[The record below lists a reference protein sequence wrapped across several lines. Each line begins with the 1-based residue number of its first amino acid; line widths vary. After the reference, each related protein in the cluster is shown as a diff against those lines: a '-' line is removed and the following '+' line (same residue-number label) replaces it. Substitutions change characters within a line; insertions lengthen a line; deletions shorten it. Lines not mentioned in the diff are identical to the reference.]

1 MTQKIKSIGILKES
15 RPDETR
21 APIAPSQVSLIIEK
35 YPDINIIVQPCD
47 NRTFKNNEYSEFG
60 AKISED
66 LNSCD
71 LLFGVKEVDV
81 KRLIPN
87 KDYIF
92 FSHTYKLNKETL
104 SNAQGTPG
112 MDKKEL

>member
-1 MTQKIKSIGILKES
+1 MTKKINSIGILKES
-15 RPDETR
+15 RPDESR
-21 APIAPSQVSLIIEK
+21 APIAPSQVSLIIDK
-35 YPDINIIVQPCD
+35 YPDINVVVQPCD
-47 NRTFKNNEYSEFG
+47 KRTFKNNEYLEYG

-81 KRLIPN
+81 DKLIPN

-92 FSHTYKLNKETL
+92 FPIHIN
-104 SNAQGTPG
+104 
-112 MDKKEL
+112 

>member
-1 MTQKIKSIGILKES
+1 MFFNKI
-15 RPDETR
+15 
-21 APIAPSQVSLIIEK
+21 IIKKIK
-35 YPDINIIVQPCD
+35 YPDINITVQPCD

-66 LNSCD
+66 LNGCD

-81 KRLIPN
+81 DKLIPN

-92 FSHTYKLNKETL
+92 FHHTYLNLVILVNGL
-104 SNAQGTPG
+104 SLILFFI
-112 MDKKEL
+112 K